1 MASSYPK
8 LNNAISNLA
17 CLLKRLVDEGMS
29 GRASNLN
36 ILSKREVTRCTYS
49 SGWNK
54 WVNWCAE
61 LNRDLVRCDVNWIL
75 DFVAFFV

>member
-1 MASSYPK
+1 
-8 LNNAISNLA
+8 
-17 CLLKRLVDEGMS
+17 MS
-29 GRASNLN
+29 GRASNLIN
-36 ILSKREVTRCTYS
+36 LSKREGTRCTYS

-61 LNRDLVRCDVNWIL
+61 LNGDLVRCDVNWIL